1 MIVAARSCFLCL
13 RMHVCFMVQRV
24 LTTDEIHGMI
34 WNHGKDRM
42 QSIASG
48 DSFVPMCMV
57 SFVLV
62 LCNVSATTVPCVM
75 CMQKLC
81 KA

>member
-1 MIVAARSCFLCL
+1 MLLVLA
-13 RMHVCFMVQRV
+13 HVCFMVQRA
-24 LTTDEIHGMI
+24 LTTDEVHGMI

-62 LCNVSATTVPCVM
+62 LCNVSATAVPCVIM
-75 CMQKLC
+75 CMRKLC
-81 KA
+81 KV

>member
-1 MIVAARSCFLCL
+1 MLLVLA
-13 RMHVCFMVQRV
+13 HVCFMVQRA
-24 LTTDEIHGMI
+24 LTTDEVHGMI
-34 WNHGKDRM
+34 WNHGN
-42 QSIASG
+42 ASG

-62 LCNVSATTVPCVM
+62 LCNVSATTVPCVIM

-81 KA
+81 KV